1 VYALRRC
8 DTDLSRDKHALSARE
23 MADLFGNDG
32 AAVGCPVELMRLV
45 CSSGKV
51 KNREQAI
58 MACLVTP
65 N

>member
-1 VYALRRC
+1 
-8 DTDLSRDKHALSARE
+8 

-32 AAVGCPVELMRLV
+32 AAVWCPVGLMELV

-58 MACLVTP
+58 MACLVSQ